1 MGLIYVHVFGCR
13 TSLCEG
19 EYIAGELK
27 SLGHEIT
34 EELNGRLSAAVIVT
48 CSVTREADRKCR
60 SLARRARKIL
70 GDKGIL
76 AVCGCWSESLD
87 ASSAKEIGIDI
98 LCGSKGK
105 SSLPFVLNDSLSHGR
120 EFVDIRTKKSESEL
134 KWEETP
140 LSSTVMHSRAFVKV
154 QDGCNHFCTYCII
167 PFLRGRPVSR
177 PLENIVSEIHRLI
190 ESGTKE
196 IIFTGI
202 HLGIYGREFNSS
214 LAELIRRASKID
226 GLKRMRLGSLEP
238 FCLNDELI
246 DALASSESFCHH
258 LHLPLQSG
266 DDEILSAMRRGYKA
280 EDFVKLCEKVR
291 AEISEDIHISSDII
305 TGFPGE
311 SESAFAHT
319 LDVMRAS
326 GLGRVHV
333 FPYSERE
340 GTIAASMPGKVPS
353 SVKVSRTSEAITL
366 GRELFANYAARFIGR
381 EVEILIERNNHGH
394 TRHYIEAECYGND
407 NETVKAEVKNFDG
420 AKFECECQRRN

>member
-1 MGLIYVHVFGCR
+1 MIYVHVFGCR

-19 EYIAGELK
+19 EYIAGELR

-34 EELNGRLSAAVIVT
+34 EELDGELSAAVIVT

-60 SLARRARKIL
+60 SLARRVRKIL

-76 AVCGCWSESLD
+76 AVCGCWSEKLD
-87 ASSAKEIGIDI
+87 AQSAKEIGIDI

-105 SSLPFVLNDSLSHGR
+105 SSLPSVLNDMLIHGR
-120 EFVDIRTKKSESEL
+120 NFADIRTVNSDCSD
-134 KWEETP
+134 WEETP
-140 LSSTVMHSRAFVKV
+140 LSSTVMHSRAFVKI
-154 QDGCNHFCTYCII
+154 QDGCNHFCTYCVI
-167 PFLRGRPVSR
+167 PFLRGKPVSR
-177 PLENIVSEIHRLI
+177 PVENIISEIHRLTA
-190 ESGTKE
+190 SGTKE

-202 HLGIYGREFNSS
+202 HLGLYGREIGSS
-214 LAELIRRASKID
+214 LAELIRKVSKID

-246 DALASSESFCHH
+246 EALAGCPSFCHH

-266 DDEILSAMRRGYKA
+266 DDDILSAMRRGYKA

-291 AEISEDIHISSDII
+291 AEISSDIHISSDII

-311 SESAFAHT
+311 SEEAFTHT
-319 LDVMRAS
+319 LEVMRAS

-333 FPYSERE
+333 FPYSERD

-353 SVKVSRTSEAITL
+353 PVKNSRTSKAITL
-366 GRELFANYAARFIGR
+366 GHELFTDYASRFVGR
-381 EVEILIERNNHGH
+381 EAEILIERENKGH
-394 TRHYIEAECYGND
+394 TRHYIEAECNGND
-407 NETVKAEVKNFDG
+407 NEIVKAEVMSFDG
-420 AKFECECQRRN
+420 TEFECQRGD